1 MSTLENS
8 ESNQIAIPKAPAKNR
23 KRRRFTGKHY
33 SRFMKLVRRTHMYT
47 GLILLPWVLLFGAS
61 GVLFNHPT
69 WLASAKIVHRS
80 NPEIVKKTVGF
91 APPDPASFAA
101 QVVACINNG
110 IDGDEL
116 PKFELVS
123 PDKAWLTGSL
133 SYTAA
138 TEAGQHTIWLNLHNG
153 SARIKIRPK
162 SNEELI
168 ERPSFAGSKVDVK
181 IPGLDGAERKLLKL
195 LEQANINPSEEVKLR
210 SRPSPQL
217 LFQVRGRD
225 GQLWNATCN
234 LLNGRLDGRAT
245 EMGARLDLRSAITR
259 LHQLHHY
266 PDNLGARWL
275 WTLAADATGL
285 MLVFWGISGVIMW
298 WQIKPT
304 RLVGVSGLSIAAVI
318 AFLVISSTLT
328 ELGFGPPRSSRG
340 ASVERSGRNNQ
351 RSMILDGKSVST
363 NALGEL
369 PAEGF

>member
-1 MSTLENS
+1 MSPSENS
-8 ESNQIAIPKAPAKNR
+8 ESNQSAIPKAQAKNR
-23 KRRRFTGKHY
+23 KGRRLAGKHY
-33 SRFMKLVRRTHMYT
+33 SQFMKLVRRTHMYT

-80 NPEIVKKTVGF
+80 NPEIVKKLVGF

-101 QVVACINNG
+101 QAVAGINHG
-110 IDGDEL
+110 EDAPE
-116 PKFELVS
+116 FELVS
-123 PDKAWLTGSL
+123 PGKARLTGRL

-138 TEAGQHTIWLNLHNG
+138 TEAGQHTLWLNLHNG
-153 SARIKIRPK
+153 SARIETRPK
-162 SNEELI
+162 SNKEPM
-168 ERPSFAGSKVDVK
+168 ERPAFAGSTVEVK

-195 LEQANINPSEEVKLR
+195 LEQANINPSEEVQLR
-210 SRPSPQL
+210 SRSSPQL

-234 LLNGRLDGRAT
+234 LLNGRLDGRSP
-245 EMGARLDLRSAITR
+245 EMGSRLDLRSAITR

-318 AFLVISSTLT
+318 AFLVISGTLT
-328 ELGFGPPRSSRG
+328 ELGFGPPRSSRD
-340 ASVERSGRNNQ
+340 ASAERSDRNNP
-351 RSMILDGKSVST
+351 RGMMPEGKSTST
-363 NALGEL
+363 NVLGEL

>member
-1 MSTLENS
+1 MVYEVGAQNS
-8 ESNQIAIPKAPAKNR
+8 YVYRADPVALGFAVWRQ
-23 KRRRFTGKHY
+23 RRVVQSSH
-33 SRFMKLVRRTHMYT
+33 
-47 GLILLPWVLLFGAS
+47 
-61 GVLFNHPT
+61 
-69 WLASAKIVHRS
+69 LACLREDSS
-80 NPEIVKKTVGF
+80 PQQPGDCEKTVGF

-101 QVVACINNG
+101 QVVDCINNG

-133 SYTAA
+133 SYIPA

-153 SARIKIRPK
+153 SARIETRPK

-210 SRPSPQL
+210 LRPSPQL

-245 EMGARLDLRSAITR
+245 EMGARLDLRSAIIRVCTNFTIT
-259 LHQLHHY
+259 LIILA
-266 PDNLGARWL
+266 PDGCGRWL
-275 WTLAADATGL
+275 RTPQ
-285 MLVFWGISGVIMW
+285 V
-298 WQIKPT
+298 
-304 RLVGVSGLSIAAVI
+304 
-318 AFLVISSTLT
+318 
-328 ELGFGPPRSSRG
+328 
-340 ASVERSGRNNQ
+340 
-351 RSMILDGKSVST
+351 
-363 NALGEL
+363 
-369 PAEGF
+369 